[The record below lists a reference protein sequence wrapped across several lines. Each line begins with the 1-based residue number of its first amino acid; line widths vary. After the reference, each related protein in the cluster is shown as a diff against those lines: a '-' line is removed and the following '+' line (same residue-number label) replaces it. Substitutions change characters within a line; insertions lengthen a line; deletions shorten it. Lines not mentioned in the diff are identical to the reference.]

1 MKFKLILLFVSFAL
15 LSFTTKTS
23 SVKEMSPAEFSTMSS
38 IDKMLF
44 IEEVYNNLETN
55 KNVLPN
61 LKSFE
66 KGLLG
71 FYALKEQG
79 KIKKNILT
87 IVDYSLPSYKKR
99 LWVID
104 LNENKI
110 LYNTLVAHG
119 VNSGKVYA
127 SKFSNRADSNKS
139 SLGFFATGETYIGS
153 HGLSLKLDGLEK
165 GINHKARM
173 RDIVVHGAPY
183 VSKSYI
189 QSSKHKILGRSQG
202 CPALPQKLSK
212 NIIKIIKNKSC
223 LFIYAPDDNYTKKS
237 KLIV

>member
-1 MKFKLILLFVSFAL
+1 MKFNLILLFVSFTFF
-15 LSFTTKTS
+15 SFTTKNF
-23 SVKEMSPAEFSTMSS
+23 SVKETSPAEFSTMTTL
-38 IDKMLF
+38 DKMLF

-55 KNVLPN
+55 KNALPK

-71 FYALKEQG
+71 FYALKGQG
-79 KIKKNILT
+79 KIRKNILT
-87 IVDYSLPSYKKR
+87 IVDYSLPSYQKR

-119 VNSGKVYA
+119 VNSGRVYA
-127 SKFSNRADSNKS
+127 SKFSNIAESNKS
-139 SLGFFATGETYIGS
+139 SLGFFATGETYVGS
-153 HGLSLKLDGLEK
+153 HGLSLKLDGLER

-183 VSKSYI
+183 VSNAYIKSN
-189 QSSKHKILGRSQG
+189 KNKILGRSQG

-212 NIIKIIKNKSC
+212 NIIKTIKNKSC
-223 LFIYAPDDNYTKKS
+223 LFIYAPDNSYAKKS